1 MIHNPPTY
9 IADIMPPC
17 AEVWITASNAVVKRK
32 GSWAINSGFVVLKPS
47 LLCGVQTSE
56 RQQLYLTNWL
66 LYRTPFIASIMDG
79 TGYAL
84 SSEQWRNILHLQG
97 KRSENPE
104 SKQATA
110 YQILRQ
116 CFQNSG
122 LELSLDQQVNNT
134 AVWRNEERSVEAL
147 RNPRLGMEVV
157 FELCELNF
165 RYELEALDARSRR
178 TTLTE
183 PLEFTD
189 ARDRLRSCFAI
200 SNGGP
205 LSAVMLALK
214 KVMELWKGAE
224 QMRDIE
230 FNTVHDISPEIEGK
244 VTRFYAQRFYECFR
258 RVPTLPRYLELV

>member
-1 MIHNPPTY
+1 
-9 IADIMPPC
+9 
-17 AEVWITASNAVVKRK
+17 
-32 GSWAINSGFVVLKPS
+32 
-47 LLCGVQTSE
+47 
-56 RQQLYLTNWL
+56 
-66 LYRTPFIASIMDG
+66 MDG

-134 AVWRNEERSVEAL
+134 AVWQNEERSVEAL
-147 RNPRLGMEVV
+147 RNPHLGMEVV

-165 RYELEALDARSRR
+165 RYELEALDAHSRR

-189 ARDRLRSCFAI
+189 ARDRIRRCFAI

-205 LSAVMLALK
+205 LVRVNLSRAHSGLGAACLQDRAPFMLALK

-244 VTRFYAQRFYECFR
+244 VTRFYAQRFYECFG
-258 RVPTLPRYLELV
+258 RVPTLPQYLELV